1 MTKTTTPT
9 ELCIPESL
17 RALPQWVVAKSD
29 KKPINARTGGA
40 ASVTDPAT
48 WSDFET
54 ALAAANAGGMHV
66 GFVLTKEAGFTII
79 DLDDKPEKPLTDEQR
94 ARQTA
99 ILDHFTSYTER
110 SMSGRGYHI
119 IVRGVI
125 PSGVHRD
132 GIEIYSDARYMIC
145 TGNVVKELPIADGY
159 QSSLDNM
166 HQQMKSE
173 GSTVE
178 LDAGGFT
185 DAWDDAELFERAMR
199 ASNGDKFNAL
209 CCGEWEAMGE
219 YPSQSEAD
227 MALMSIIA
235 NYTRDN
241 EQVRRIFRMSAL
253 GKREKAQRPEYL
265 NYALKKVRGSE
276 PPPVDAAQL
285 NTQAA
290 EVLAKFQL
298 QTAVSDQPLPHA
310 AQLPPPPGLI
320 GEIAQ
325 FIHASANRQVPEVAL
340 TAAIALAAGICGR
353 AYYTIGNPSGLNLYV
368 VTIAETGTGKEGGKE
383 GIGQL
388 MNAVRQRVPL
398 VIRYMGPA
406 VYASGQAVYKQ
417 LAEQP
422 GHIHIANEFGHLLKR
437 ITSVKAS
444 STDQAMHQ
452 AFLEAHSQSG
462 PNRTLGQYAHSDKEK
477 NTQVVRAPSL
487 TIMGESTPGVF
498 FETLSSAL
506 VQDGLIPR
514 LLIVEYTGKRPHSN
528 PNAGA
533 VVPSEG
539 LIDRLTKLVE
549 NALRLEQMGEFCKVQ
564 ADPEAKKLLDA
575 FDWECDDRVNE
586 STSETRQLW
595 NRAHLNALRLASLIA
610 VGNNPYQPV
619 IDQASAQWAI
629 DFVLR
634 SVHTVLSRFESG
646 EAGGSAQTK
655 GEAELRKRIVE
666 FLGMSEMQRIKKHEK
681 NGGGIPQVFHTG
693 RVIPHDH
700 LRRELRKVQP
710 FKDNP
715 KALDATIEELLK
727 ADVLRKVGPL
737 DPARKGSRALIYVL
751 GENWK

>member
-1 MTKTTTPT
+1 MPQTSIQPQ
-9 ELCIPESL
+9 LLIPEAL
-17 RALPQWVVAKSD
+17 REMPQWVVANDD
-29 KKPINARTGGA
+29 KVPHDPKTNKP

-48 WSDFET
+48 WGSYEQATNNKFFK
-54 ALAAANAGGMHV
+54 HV

-99 ILDHFTSYTER
+99 ILDHFASYTER

-125 PSGVHRD
+125 PSGVHR
-132 GIEIYSDARYMIC
+132 ECVEMYSDSRYMIC

-227 MALMSIIA
+227 LALMSIIA

-253 GKREKAQRPEYL
+253 GKREKAIKNDTHL
-265 NYALKKVRGSE
+265 NYALKKIRGSE

-285 NTQAA
+285 NMQAA

-325 FIHASANRQVPEVAL
+325 FIHAAAHRQVPEVAL
-340 TAAIALAAGICGR
+340 TAALSLAAGICGR
-353 AYYTIGNPSGLNLYV
+353 AYYTYTVSGLNLYV
-368 VTIAETGTGKEGGKE
+368 VTIAETGVGKEGGKE

-388 MNAVRQRVPL
+388 MNAVRQQVPL
-398 VIRYMGPA
+398 AIHYMGPA
-406 VYASGQAVYKQ
+406 VYASGQAIYKQ

-422 GHIHIANEFGHLLKR
+422 CHLHIANEFGHLLKR
-437 ITSVKAS
+437 ITAAKAS
-444 STDQAMHQ
+444 PTDQAMHQ

-462 PNRTLGQYAHSDKEK
+462 PNRSLGQYAHSDKDK
-477 NTQVVRAPSL
+477 NTQVIRAPSL

-498 FETLSSAL
+498 FENLSSAL

-533 VVPSEG
+533 VAPSQG
-539 LIDRLTKLVE
+539 LIERLTKLVE

-564 ADPEAKKLLDA
+564 ADPDAKKLLDA
-575 FDWECDDRVNE
+575 FDWDCDDRVNE
-586 STSETRQLW
+586 STTETRQLW

-619 IDQASAQWAI
+619 IDQAAAQWAI

-634 SVHTVLSRFESG
+634 SVHTVQHHFESG
-646 EAGGSAQTK
+646 EAGGSSQSKA
-655 GEAELRKRIVE
+655 EAELRKRIVE
-666 FLGMSEMQRIKKHEK
+666 FLGMSELQRSKKE
-681 NGGGIPQVFHTG
+681 GISKVFRTG
-693 RVIPHDH
+693 NVIPYDY
-700 LRRELRKVQP
+700 LRRAVRKVQP
-710 FKDNP
+710 FKDNS

-727 ADVLRKVGPL
+727 ADVLRKVGPN
-737 DPARKGSRALIYVL
+737 DPARKGSVATVYVL

>member
-1 MTKTTTPT
+1 MTTTFTPS
-9 ELCIPESL
+9 EYRIPEPL
-17 RALPQWVVAKSD
+17 RVLPQWVAAGSD

-54 ALAAANAGGMHV
+54 TFAYAKPRGLHV
-66 GFVLTKEAGFTII
+66 GHVLTKKSGFSII
-79 DLDDKPEKPLTDEQR
+79 DIDDKPDKPLTDEQQ
-94 ARQTA
+94 ARNAA
-99 ILDHFTSYTER
+99 ILNHFKDTYIER
-110 SMSGRGYHI
+110 SVSGRGYHI
-119 IVRGVI
+119 IVKGTI

-145 TGNVVKELPIADGY
+145 TGDVVNDKPIADSY
-159 QSSLDNM
+159 QSTLDNM
-166 HQQMKSE
+166 YKQMKPE

-178 LDAGGFT
+178 LEAGGYT
-185 DAWDDAELFERAMR
+185 DVWGDAEVVEMAMA

-227 MALMSIIA
+227 MALLSIIA
-235 NYTRDN
+235 FYTRDN

-253 GKREKAQRPEYL
+253 GKREKALKNDTNL
-265 NYALKKVRGSE
+265 NYALGKIRASE

-285 NTQAA
+285 NKQAA
-290 EVLAKFQL
+290 EVLAQFQL
-298 QTAVSDQPLPHA
+298 QAATPAQPLPHVS
-310 AQLPPPPGLI
+310 QLPPPPGLI

-325 FIHASANRQVPEVAL
+325 FIHAAAHRQVPEVAL
-340 TAAIALAAGICGR
+340 TAALSLAAGICGR
-353 AYYTIGNPSGLNLYV
+353 AYYTYTVTGLNLFV

-388 MNAVRQRVPL
+388 MNVVRQRVPL
-398 VIRYMGPA
+398 AIRYMGPA

-422 GHIHIANEFGHLLKR
+422 CHLHIANEFGHLLKR

-452 AFLEAHSQSG
+452 AFLEAYSQSG
-462 PNRTLGQYAHSDKEK
+462 PNRSLGQYAHSDKER

-498 FETLSSAL
+498 FETLNSAL

-528 PNAGA
+528 PNAGT
-533 VVPSEG
+533 VVPSDG
-539 LIDRLTKLVE
+539 LIDRLTKLLE

-619 IDQASAQWAI
+619 IDQASAKWAI

-646 EAGGSAQTK
+646 EAGESAQTK

-666 FLGMSEMQRIKKHEK
+666 FLGMSEMQRSKKE
-681 NGGGIPQVFHTG
+681 GIPQVFHTG

-727 ADVLRKVGPL
+727 ADVLRKVGQQ
-737 DPARKGSRALIYVL
+737 DPARKGSRALVYVL

>member
-1 MTKTTTPT
+1 MPQTSIQPQ
-9 ELCIPESL
+9 LLIPEAL
-17 RALPQWVVAKSD
+17 REIPQWVVANDD
-29 KKPINARTGGA
+29 KVPHDPKTNKP

-48 WSDFET
+48 WGSYEQATSNKFFK
-54 ALAAANAGGMHV
+54 HV

-99 ILDHFTSYTER
+99 ILDHFASYTER

-125 PSGVHRD
+125 PSGVHR
-132 GIEIYSDARYMIC
+132 ECVEMYSDSRYMIC

-199 ASNGDKFNAL
+199 ATNGDKFNAL

-227 MALMSIIA
+227 LALMSIIA

-241 EQVRRIFRMSAL
+241 EQVRRIFRMSNL

-265 NYALKKVRGSE
+265 NYALKKIRGSE
-276 PPPVDAAQL
+276 PPPIDR
-285 NTQAA
+285 QALERQTS
-290 EVLAKFQL
+290 EVLAQFQL
-298 QTAVSDQPLPHA
+298 QTAAPSPQLAHA

-325 FIHASANRQVPEVAL
+325 FIYAAANRQVPEVAL
-340 TAAIALAAGICGR
+340 TAALAFMAGISGR
-353 AYYTIGNPSGLNLYV
+353 AYCTSGDPTGLNLYL
-368 VTIAETGTGKEGGKE
+368 VTIAETGTGKEGGKS
-383 GIGQL
+383 GIGRL
-388 MNAVRQRVPL
+388 MNAIRQRVPM
-398 VIRYMGPA
+398 VDRYMGPSMF
-406 VYASGQAVYKQ
+406 ASGQAVYKQ
-417 LAEQP
+417 IAEQP
-422 GHIHIANEFGHLLKR
+422 CCLHIAGEFGHTLKR
-437 ITSVKAS
+437 ITAEKAS
-444 STDQAMHQ
+444 PTDKALHQ
-452 AFLEAHSQSG
+452 AFLDVYLRSG
-462 PNRTLGQYAHSDKEK
+462 PNQSSGKYAHSDREK
-477 NTQVVRAPSL
+477 NTQVVQAPSL
-487 TIMGESTPGVF
+487 SILGESTPGVF
-498 FETLSSAL
+498 FDVVKGSLID
-506 VQDGLIPR
+506 DGLIPR
-514 LLIVEYTGKRPHSN
+514 FLIVEYKGKRPYSN

-533 VVPSEG
+533 VVLDAG
-539 LIDRLTKLVE
+539 LIDRLSALVE
-549 NALRLEQMGEFCKVQ
+549 NALRLELKGEFCTVQ
-564 ADPEAKKLLDA
+564 RNPGAERLLA
-575 FDWECDDRVNE
+575 SFDREVDDLINASNQTQRN
-586 STSETRQLW
+586 LW
-595 NRAHLNALRLASLIA
+595 NRAHLNSIRLASLIA
-610 VGNNPYQPV
+610 VGCNAFQPV
-619 IDQASAQWAI
+619 IDEAAAQWAI
-629 DFVLR
+629 DFVR
-634 SVHTVLSRFESG
+634 NSVNTVLSNYESG
-646 EAGGSAQTK
+646 EAGSGSHTK

-666 FLGMSEMQRIKKHEK
+666 FLGMSEKQRTERHEK
-681 NGGGIPQVFHTG
+681 NGGGIPIAFRTG
-693 RVIPHDH
+693 NVIPHDH

-710 FKDNP
+710 FKDNS

-727 ADVLRKVGPL
+727 ADVLRKVGSE